1 MATKKAKTTT
11 KTEDEALKKQA
22 QARLAAINEFNR
34 NNMGEAWIDPE
45 RVPTEEEV
53 EAAKKEFEDRTIALR
68 DKNDY
73 LVADKDNALRV
84 AKFIRKFVANGF
96 WTQRYWVGVVN
107 FVDYIDT
114 FIKECEAE
122 SKDLVMEYG
131 PLQFCYL
138 MFENYAGFGYDAAKK
153 MAELWDEYVPIHDVL
168 RDHIEYYNSEAKA
181 CEKLK
186 QRWGML
192 AQGYYLVFLDEVE
205 EQQTTAEPATETATE
220 VKAEVT
226 TETTENKAE

>member
-1 MATKKAKTTT
+1 MAKKKVATMT
-11 KTEDEALKKQA
+11 KTEEENIKKQA

-45 RVPTEEEV
+45 KTPTDEDV
-53 EAAKKEFEDRTIALR
+53 EAAKKEFEDRTLALQQ
-68 DKNDY
+68 KSDY

-84 AKFIRKFVANGF
+84 AKFIRNFIANGF
-96 WTQRYWVGVVN
+96 WTQRYFVGVIN
-107 FVDYIDT
+107 FIDYIDE
-114 FIKECEAE
+114 FIKECEKEA
-122 SKDLVMEYG
+122 KDLVMEYG

-153 MAELWDEYVPIHDVL
+153 MAEMWDEYVPIHDVL
-168 RDHIEYYNSEAKA
+168 RDHIEYYNAEAKA

-192 AQGYYLVFLDEVE
+192 AQGYYLVFLDEE
-205 EQQTTAEPATETATE
+205 NIPTTPAPEA
-220 VKAEVT
+220 KAEI
-226 TETTENKAE
+226 TEENKAE